1 MSWRC
6 CWSDIFQG
14 ELNIKVFSLLCQYF
28 VIYLILDKRL
38 HSKVQQFVLIL
49 HFHFPKLRWVSRVAF
64 ACEINLL
71 FNGAESDV
79 RLFPLQFWLILYSIV
94 FLLPM
99 PKEILAT
106 CFLRTYAMKIHLVF
120 ATRGLTLQLANVG

>member
-1 MSWRC
+1 MLSCWSYYQMWMSWRC

-49 HFHFPKLRWVSRVAF
+49 HFHFPKLRWVSRVGF

-79 RLFPLQFWLILYSIV
+79 RLFPLQFLLILYSIV
-94 FLLPM
+94 FFTTNAQRNISYLFF
-99 PKEILAT
+99 EDICYENT
-106 CFLRTYAMKIHLVF
+106 SSFC
-120 ATRGLTLQLANVG
+120 N